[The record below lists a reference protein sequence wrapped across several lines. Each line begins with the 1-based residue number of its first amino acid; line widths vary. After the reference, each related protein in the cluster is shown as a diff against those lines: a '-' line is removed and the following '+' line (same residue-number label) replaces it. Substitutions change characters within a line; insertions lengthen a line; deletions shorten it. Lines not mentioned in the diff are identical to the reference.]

1 MSANEFLDVL
11 RDYDLEHQYPC
22 LYGSGI
28 TSLDRLVEINNS
40 KLHAFGIT
48 SNSDVANLQALIGD
62 IRSAMQ
68 MNNTEPPRQ
77 TQQQAQQ
84 QAQHQIQH
92 QQAAKQMSGQQGYKR
107 VGFATQGDSDDDAP
121 VNGSN
126 RNPGAAENRTVG
138 VRRPGIQS
146 RVPARRPSSIYTHSN
161 GSSSGIPRAT
171 PSGPLSPP
179 IQPTNYNSPV
189 PSMGHSEFRG
199 SGRQGLPP
207 PGNPAVSKIN
217 RRQTLVSSSHGY
229 GNSRI
234 GDGTGLGLHGV
245 SGISNNAASRSK
257 TMALRNGAGRGAGPV
272 AGTRPSIP
280 NMADVLE
287 RSKTYAMSQSL
298 ADDSDEDLER
308 VVRSSGKG
316 GLVNAYGIPVR
327 PTTGHAKRSA
337 SERRSIAP
345 GGMNLMRP
353 NTAHRRGSRGENG
366 FGLAPI
372 KETHSNL
379 NDKIRVC
386 VRKRPLNRKE
396 KEKGDKDIVNTT
408 GQRLLSVMEPK
419 VKVDMTRYIEES
431 RFSFDEVFDEDA
443 DNVQVYART
452 AKPLV
457 EYVFTGGNA
466 TCFAYGQ
473 TGSGKTYTMM
483 DIDNGLY
490 IQAADDIFS
499 LLARPE
505 HANLQAFVT
514 FYEIYL
520 TNLYDLLND
529 RKKLAAR
536 EDANQNVC
544 VQGIREVLIQSPED
558 LMSIFGY
565 GNNCRST
572 GSTGANADSS
582 RSHAIMQI
590 ALKDMSQRKP
600 VMFGKLSFIDLA
612 GNERGSDRGDKANKQ
627 TLMEGSEINKSLLAL
642 KECIR
647 SLDMNKKH
655 QPFRQSK
662 LTMVLK
668 DSFLG
673 NSRAC
678 MVATISPNT
687 SNSDNTL
694 NTLRYADR
702 VKAMKSTSSGN
713 QPESNQNANDEARDT
728 DDYYGSNEF
737 DPTYEDDSGERAYEE
752 EMATSALYTSSH
764 DAFREDDEYV
774 DFNSMDDEFSNS
786 RTTYGLR
793 RNNQPPATHQH
804 QHQQQNQHLRR
815 PSMDDILSQEIGE
828 EAPSLLDEQPA
839 FMDDEVRQPSA
850 RSPPR
855 SYGSPAAK
863 NFVSARMPKSPAVG
877 NRRTAPSKLSE
888 MIVRSRRTP
897 SPSDVRMSPR
907 DVDMLSPDSSM
918 RQVLGSNARRL
929 DDVGRSDSMNS
940 ATESRVP
947 MMSRSSSSSATH
959 DGQHDVRMRSN
970 TQSSINGGE
979 RALVNGSTMVS
990 PYASAVSVPSDS
1002 SNSAQGNGAGMDD
1015 VAEPSGVP
1023 VNQLKV
1029 ADVDAFVKLHRAQIR
1044 STTEACKEET
1054 MLISGYTTFSYAQ
1067 LVQQAKNKAEGSS
1080 LCSSSWQQQ
1089 QTQGLA
1095 DKYHMDIGTG
1105 VVTRLTDGIQFESVD
1120 KAKLNEAME
1129 YLEKL
1134 DEVLSRKQQ
1143 LVVDLRAEI
1152 RKLVW
1157 DSQQAASL

>member
-1 MSANEFLDVL
+1 MSANKFLDVL

-28 TSLDRLVEINNS
+28 TSLERLVEVNKA
-40 KLHAFGIT
+40 KLHTFGIT
-48 SNSDVANLQALIGD
+48 SSNDVANLQALISD
-62 IRSAMQ
+62 IRSMMQ
-68 MNNTEPPRQ
+68 INNNEAPRQ
-77 TQQQAQQ
+77 K
-84 QAQHQIQH
+84 QHQIQH
-92 QQAAKQMSGQQGYKR
+92 QQPAKQVSGQQGYKR
-107 VGFATQGDSDDDAP
+107 VGFTDQGDSDDDVPAK
-121 VNGSN
+121 GSN
-126 RNPGAAENRTVG
+126 IDPGAAESRGVG
-138 VRRPGIQS
+138 VRRPGGQT
-146 RVPARRPSSIYTHSN
+146 RVPGRRPSSIYIQSN

-171 PSGPLSPP
+171 PSGTLSPP
-179 IQPTNYNSPV
+179 IQPTNYNSPA
-189 PSMGHSEFRG
+189 PPTGHSEFRA
-199 SGRQGLPP
+199 SGRHGLPP
-207 PGNPAVSKIN
+207 PGNPTVSKIS
-217 RRQTLVSSSHGY
+217 RRQTLVTSSHGY

-234 GDGTGLGLHGV
+234 GDGNGLGLHGV
-245 SGISNNAASRSK
+245 SGISSSSTARSK
-257 TMALRNGAGRGAGPV
+257 TMAIRNGGGRGPGPV
-272 AGTRPSIP
+272 AGARPSIP

-287 RSKTYAMSQSL
+287 RSKTYSQSHNN
-298 ADDSDEDLER
+298 ADDSDDDLER

-337 SERRSIAP
+337 SERRSLAP
-345 GGMNLMRP
+345 GGASSLRP
-353 NTAHRRGSRGENG
+353 KTAHRGSRGENG

-386 VRKRPLNRKE
+386 VRKRPLNGKE
-396 KEKGDKDIVNTT
+396 REKGDKDIVNTT
-408 GQRLLSVMEPK
+408 GLRSLSVMEPK

-431 RFSFDEVFDEDA
+431 RFSFDEVFDEA
-443 DNVQVYART
+443 VDNVQVYART

-483 DIDNGLY
+483 DINNGLY

-505 HANLQAFVT
+505 HGNLRAFVT

-590 ALKDMSQRKP
+590 ALKDMSQKRP

-647 SLDMNKKH
+647 SLDLNKKH

-702 VKAMKSTSSGN
+702 VKAMKSTSTGSHT
-713 QPESNQNANDEARDT
+713 ESNSNGNDEGHDM

-737 DPTYEDDSGERAYEE
+737 DPTYEDDSGERAYEDD
-752 EMATSALYTSSH
+752 MAMYSSSH
-764 DAFREDDEYV
+764 DAFREEDEYA
-774 DFNSMDDEFSNS
+774 DFNSVEDEFSNT

-793 RNNQPPATHQH
+793 RNHQP
-804 QHQQQNQHLRR
+804 QQGHHARR
-815 PSMDDILSQEIGE
+815 PSMDDVLGQEIGE
-828 EAPSLLDEQPA
+828 EAPSILDEQPA
-839 FMDDEVRQPSA
+839 FMDDDVKQPLA

-877 NRRTAPSKLSE
+877 SRRMAPSKLSE

-897 SPSDVRMSPR
+897 SPSDVHMSPR
-907 DVDMLSPDSSM
+907 DVEMLSPDSSM
-918 RQVLGSNARRL
+918 RQVIGSNVRRL
-929 DDVGRSDSMNS
+929 DSTGRSDSMNS
-940 ATESRVP
+940 AMELRVP
-947 MMSRSSSSSATH
+947 MMSRSSSSAATH

-970 TQSSINGGE
+970 TQSSINGSE
-979 RALVNGSTMVS
+979 HMLTNGSTMVS
-990 PYASAVSVPSDS
+990 PYASAVSVPPDS
-1002 SNSAQGNGAGMDD
+1002 SNSAHGNAAGLDSNT
-1015 VAEPSGVP
+1015 AEPSGASVS
-1023 VNQLKV
+1023 QLKV
-1029 ADVDAFVKLHRAQIR
+1029 ADVDTFVKLHRAQIR

-1095 DKYHMDIGTG
+1095 DKYHMDVGSG
-1105 VVTRLTDGIQFESVD
+1105 VVTRLTDGIQFENVD

-1134 DEVLSRKQQ
+1134 DEVLARKQQ

-1157 DSQQAASL
+1157 DGQQQGD

>member
-1 MSANEFLDVL
+1 
-11 RDYDLEHQYPC
+11 
-22 LYGSGI
+22 
-28 TSLDRLVEINNS
+28 
-40 KLHAFGIT
+40 LHAFGIT
-48 SNSDVANLQALIGD
+48 SNSDVANLQALIRD

-68 MNNTEPPRQ
+68 TSNVDPPR
-77 TQQQAQQ
+77 QAQQ
-84 QAQHQIQH
+84 QIHY
-92 QQAAKQMSGQQGYKR
+92 QQPAKQTLGQPGHKR
-107 VGFATQGDSDDDAP
+107 VGFANQGDSDDDVP
-121 VNGSN
+121 VKGS
-126 RNPGAAENRTVG
+126 RDLGALENRTVG
-138 VRRPGIQS
+138 IRRPGGQS
-146 RVPARRPSSIYTHSN
+146 QVPGRRPSSIYTHSN

-171 PSGPLSPP
+171 PAGPLSPP
-179 IQPTNYNSPV
+179 IQPTHHSSPN
-189 PSMGHSEFRG
+189 PSMGYNDHRG
-199 SGRQGLPP
+199 SGRHGLPP
-207 PGNPAVSKIN
+207 PGNPAVSKIS
-217 RRQTLVSSSHGY
+217 RRQTLVSSSSHGF
-229 GNSRI
+229 GNSRTS
-234 GDGTGLGLHGV
+234 DGTGLGLHGV
-245 SGISNNAASRSK
+245 SGISSNAVNRSK
-257 TMALRNGAGRGAGPV
+257 TLAIRNGGGRGAGPV

-287 RSKTYAMSQSL
+287 RSKTFAQSQPF
-298 ADDSDEDLER
+298 ADDSDDDLEH

-327 PTTGHAKRSA
+327 PATGHAKRSA

-345 GGMNLMRP
+345 GGASLYRP
-353 NTAHRRGSRGENG
+353 KTAHRGSHGENG

-372 KETHSNL
+372 KETQSNL

-408 GQRLLSVMEPK
+408 GQRSLSVMEPK

-431 RFSFDEVFDEDA
+431 RFSFDEVFDESA

-457 EYVFTGGNA
+457 EYVFSGGNA

-505 HANLQAFVT
+505 HAKLQAFVT

-600 VMFGKLSFIDLA
+600 VLHGKLSFIDLA

-647 SLDMNKKH
+647 SLDLNKKH

-713 QPESNQNANDEARDT
+713 HPESNQSASDEVRDT
-728 DDYYGSNEF
+728 DDCYGSGEF

-752 EMATSALYTSSH
+752 EMATSALYSSSH
-764 DAFREDDEYV
+764 DAFREEDEYA
-774 DFNSMDDEFSNS
+774 DFNSVDDEFSNA

-793 RNNQPPATHQH
+793 RNHQPSAVHQ
-804 QHQQQNQHLRR
+804 QQQQNQHLRR
-815 PSMDDILSQEIGE
+815 PSMDDALGQELGE

-839 FMDDEVRQPSA
+839 FMDEIRQPVV

-863 NFVSARMPKSPAVG
+863 SFVSARMPNSPGVG

-888 MIVRSRRTP
+888 MMMRSRKTP
-897 SPSDVRMSPR
+897 SPSDIHMSPR
-907 DVDMLSPDSSM
+907 DVEMLSPDTSM
-918 RQVLGSNARRL
+918 RQVIGSNVHRL
-929 DDVGRSDSMNS
+929 ENMGRSDSINS
-940 ATESRVP
+940 TTESRVP
-947 MMSRSSSSSATH
+947 MMSRSSSSTTH
-959 DGQHDVRMRSN
+959 DGRDVRMRSN
-970 TQSSINGGE
+970 TQSSINGTE
-979 RALVNGSTMVS
+979 RGLMGGSTMTS

-1002 SNSAQGNGAGMDD
+1002 SHSAHGNSAGMDD
-1015 VAEPSGVP
+1015 MESSGVL

-1029 ADVDAFVKLHRAQIR
+1029 ADVDTFVKLHRAQIR

-1095 DKYHMDIGTG
+1095 DKYHMDVSTG

-1134 DEVLSRKQQ
+1134 DEVLARKQQ

-1157 DSQQAASL
+1157 DGQQVS